1 MKAST
6 NGGSLSAQELTELMQ
21 RLNLAPRQTEIVTH
35 LLVGKADKQIA
46 REMNIAV
53 PTVRTHMSRLFR
65 KFGASDRVELIL
77 CLLVQL
83 RRSDSRQQTQGRESL
98 QRKNT

>member
-35 LLVGKADKQIA
+35 LLFGKADKPIA

-53 PTVRTHMSRLFR
+53 PTVRTHMRHLFR
-65 KFGASDRVELIL
+65 KFGVSNRVDLIL
-77 CLLVQL
+77 CVLAQV
-83 RRSDSRQQTQGRESL
+83 RRSDSGHQTQRHEPL